1 MELKDNVA
9 VITGGGSGIGAATA
23 RLFAEEG
30 AKVLIADWDEAPAQ
44 AVAQEIAQAGG
55 TADAVKVDVSD
66 QARIAATIDGVVE
79 RWGQLDILVN
89 NAGIARDGT
98 TSKIQ
103 QHMWDQVMA
112 VNLAGVFW
120 GSQAALKHM
129 KARGYGRV
137 VNTAS
142 IAAYGAFGQTNYA
155 ASKAGVLGLT
165 YSQALEFSKYGIT
178 INAIGPGIIDTPLS
192 RTAKQDVRDTLVKKI
207 PAGRIG
213 QPEDIARGF
222 LFLASPKAGFITGQ
236 FLKIDGGS
244 TLPAWG
250 VL

>member
-1 MELKDNVA
+1 M
-9 VITGGGSGIGAATA
+9 
-23 RLFAEEG
+23 
-30 AKVLIADWDEAPAQ
+30 
-44 AVAQEIAQAGG
+44 
-55 TADAVKVDVSD
+55 DVSD

>member
-1 MELKDNVA
+1 MELQDHVA

-30 AKVLIADWDEAPAQ
+30 AKVLIADWEEAHAQ
-44 AVAQEIAQAGG
+44 AVVQEITQAGG
-55 TADAVKVDVSD
+55 TAEAVKVDVSD
-66 QARIAATIDGVVE
+66 QAQISAAIDRTVE
-79 RWGQLDILVN
+79 KWGRLDILIN

-98 TSKIQ
+98 TFKVQ
-103 QHMWDQVMA
+103 QHMWDQVMS

-120 GSQAALKHM
+120 GAQAALKHM
-129 KARGYGRV
+129 KSRGYGRV
-137 VNTAS
+137 INTAS
-142 IAAYGAFGQTNYA
+142 IAVYGAFGQANYA

-165 YSQALEFSKYGIT
+165 YSLALEFSKFGIT
-178 INAIGPGIIDTPLS
+178 VNAIGPGIIDTPLS
-192 RTAKQDVRDTLVKKI
+192 RTAKQEVRDALTKKI

-236 FLKIDGGS
+236 FIKIDGGS
-244 TLPAWG
+244 TLPGWG